1 MIRHTVFE
9 NYELDSPL
17 ATINPAVK
25 MICSVIVMLFVSV
38 VFDLQT
44 LSLLTAFGALMVLG
58 LGRVRPLVLARA
70 LLPFLLFGV
79 GFLWMNALLPRSAG
93 TTLFTVGPVAI
104 SAEGLRNGVSFFLRA
119 LTFGVW
125 SVLFVASTEPTRF
138 VLSLVHQLSVPPK
151 IAYSALAAYRYL
163 PSLQI
168 ELEQIRGAHRLR
180 GVGEAGGLRGKI
192 QRVYR
197 YTVPLL
203 AGALRRAG
211 RVAAAMEARGF
222 SGMNRT
228 WYRKESLRLRDAA
241 YAIGVLSVTSLIIW
255 WGLYSETLMLW
266 SGRLWE

>member
-1 MIRHTVFE
+1 MMRHSVFE

-25 MICSVIVMLFVSV
+25 LICSVVVMLFVSV

-44 LSLLTAFGALMVLG
+44 LSLITGFGALLLLG
-58 LGRVRPLVLARA
+58 LGRVRPLLIARA
-70 LLPFLLFGV
+70 LFPFVLFGL

-93 TTLFTVGPVAI
+93 TVLFTLGPVAL

-138 VLSLVHQLSVPPK
+138 VLSLVHQLSVPPR

-168 ELEQIRGAHRLR
+168 ELDQIRGAHRLR
-180 GVGEAGGLRGKI
+180 GVGEAGGVRGKL

-222 SGMNRT
+222 SGVNRT
-228 WYRKESLRLRDAA
+228 WYRKESLQLRDAA
-241 YAIGVLSVTSLIIW
+241 YALCVFSVTAFIVW
-255 WGLYSETLMLW
+255 WGMYSGTLMLW

>member
-1 MIRHTVFE
+1 MMRRSVFE
-9 NYELDSPL
+9 NYELYSPL

-25 MICSVIVMLFVSV
+25 LICSVVVMLFVSV

-58 LGRVRPLVLARA
+58 LGRMRPVVLVRA
-70 LLPFLLFGV
+70 LLPFLLFGI

-104 SAEGLRNGVSFFLRA
+104 SAEGLRNGMSFFLRA

-180 GVGEAGGLRGKI
+180 GVGEAGGVRGKL
-192 QRVYR
+192 QRAYR
-197 YTVPLL
+197 FTVPLL

-222 SGMNRT
+222 TGANRT
-228 WYRKESLRLRDAA
+228 WYRKEGLRLRDAA
-241 YAIGVLSVTSLIIW
+241 YALGVFGVTAAVIW
-255 WGLYSETLMLW
+255 WGLHAGTLMLW
-266 SGRLWE
+266 SGRLWD